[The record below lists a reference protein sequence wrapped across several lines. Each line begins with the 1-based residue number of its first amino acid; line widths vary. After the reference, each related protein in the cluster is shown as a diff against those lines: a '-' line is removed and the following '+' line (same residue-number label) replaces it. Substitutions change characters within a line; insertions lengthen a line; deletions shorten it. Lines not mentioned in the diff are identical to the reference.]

1 MSPLRLW
8 RYVNLVFIKLIDCN
22 ECLSWYSLVFLG
34 NLLSLMSSF
43 SKSQQLSF
51 ETINSCKVHQ
61 STIDEAYSLW
71 FCHPRPSETLLIF
84 AKRHLTKFWR
94 VYIRRVFLTLFLCSF
109 IAADRTLKNQ
119 LDHLGLIKIS
129 EKMFL
134 FHTVLVFNTVLSVS
148 IRMAKYS
155 QWFYSGRSRLTSR
168 ILEV

>member
-84 AKRHLTKFWR
+84 AKRHLTKFWS
-94 VYIRRVFLTLFLCSF
+94 VDIRRVFLTLFLCSF
-109 IAADRTLKNQ
+109 IAADRTLKKSTWSSRFNQ
-119 LDHLGLIKIS
+119 NLRKN
-129 EKMFL
+129 
-134 FHTVLVFNTVLSVS
+134 VLVPYRFSFQYCPFCVNPDGQIFTV
-148 IRMAKYS
+148 
-155 QWFYSGRSRLTSR
+155 
-168 ILEV
+168 ILLW